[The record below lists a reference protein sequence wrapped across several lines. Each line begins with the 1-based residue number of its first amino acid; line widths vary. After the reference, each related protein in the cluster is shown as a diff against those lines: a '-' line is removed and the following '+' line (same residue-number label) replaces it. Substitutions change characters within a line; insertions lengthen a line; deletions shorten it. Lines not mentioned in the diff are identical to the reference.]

1 MPQVSVAPGADGQ
14 LAVAVDASDAAAH
27 GATHVVV
34 SARPA
39 GSSEPAVSR
48 SFTLAHNTTGTVTL
62 PMSAAGAHDVHVVAV
77 ASDGSSS
84 ETATHP
90 LSADRGA
97 TADNAPMIVC
107 VAGNPSI
114 DKLFEVSEIVV
125 GEIHRPDRMIALPG
139 GKGIHVAQVAT
150 VLGAEA
156 VVTGLLAGHTGR
168 WVAQALAAEGV
179 TGEWAW
185 GAGETR
191 SSLSVA
197 DRATGRLTEFY
208 EDGTAVSRTRSGD
221 AVRSIVDSLLP
232 AADWIA
238 LAGSLPDGT
247 SGYSELIESAPAHD
261 VRCAV
266 DSRGHALAEAI
277 DAGADLVKINV
288 HEAAEVLGAEFHGPA
303 EAIRAARAIRRA
315 RGRRRPR
322 GRGHARGGRDGR
334 RRLRGWRLARHAATP
349 TAAIRSAA
357 ATRFWRGC
365 WSGSSRRA
373 RGSGPPRWRWGP
385 RPPTRSC
392 PGPAGLTPRGRGSSP
407 RARSSALCE

>member
-1 MPQVSVAPGADGQ
+1 
-14 LAVAVDASDAAAH
+14 
-27 GATHVVV
+27 
-34 SARPA
+34 
-39 GSSEPAVSR
+39 
-48 SFTLAHNTTGTVTL
+48 
-62 PMSAAGAHDVHVVAV
+62 
-77 ASDGSSS
+77 
-84 ETATHP
+84 
-90 LSADRGA
+90 
-97 TADNAPMIVC
+97 MIVC

-156 VVTGLLAGHTGR
+156 VVTGLLAGHAGR

-197 DRATGRLTEFY
+197 DSSTGRLTEFY
-208 EDGTAVSRTRSGD
+208 EDGTVLSDEEWR
-221 AVRSIVDSLLP
+221 AVRAIVDSLLP

-247 SGYSELIESAPAHD
+247 SGYAELVESAPAHN

-288 HEAAEVLGAEFHGPA
+288 HEAGEVLGAEFHGPA
-303 EAIRAARAIRRA
+303 EAIRAARAIRQRAGGDGHAVAITLGEDGMVGVDFQGGGWRGTLDAHGSYPVGCGDSFLAGLLVGFEQHGSWERAAALALGTAAANAELPGAGRLDPARA
-315 RGRRRPR
+315 RELA
-322 GRGHARGGRDGR
+322 AR
-334 RRLRGWRLARHAATP
+334 AVV
-349 TAAIRSAA
+349 SAV
-357 ATRFWRGC
+357 
-365 WSGSSRRA
+365 
-373 RGSGPPRWRWGP
+373 
-385 RPPTRSC
+385 
-392 PGPAGLTPRGRGSSP
+392 
-407 RARSSALCE
+407 